1 MEAAVNAEVLIKT
14 AALVVAVD
22 IKRNSTPVALVAV
35 VATTV
40 AKEEVLITTQTK
52 EGETL
57 VDHHADQ
64 ILDQNQPMDQRITN
78 RVDLAADQG
87 LNRLLLIF

>member
-1 MEAAVNAEVLIKT
+1 MAVNAEVTIKT
-14 AALVVAVD
+14 VVQAAVD
-22 IKRNSTPVALVAV
+22 IKRNSTPVVLAAV
-35 VATTV
+35 DTTV

-52 EGETL
+52 EEEIL
-57 VDHHADQ
+57 VDHHEDQ
-64 ILDQNQPMDQRITN
+64 ILDQNQPMDQRAIN